1 MKYWFVLIGGS
12 VLLLACNSMRRI
24 RMENNSSDDALITW
38 VIKEDSVNK
47 SKLNLSSSKT
57 VSFTLQ
63 PKKPYNKIKMSVGTG
78 TWTPAVLT
86 DFVDDLE
93 TLEIKCKTVTI
104 KLDST
109 KIFDYLVIRRRGMDN
124 SQIRIQINN

>member
-1 MKYWFVLIGGS
+1 
-12 VLLLACNSMRRI
+12 MRRI
-24 RMENNSSDDALITW
+24 RMENNSSEDALITW
-38 VIKEDSVNK
+38 VIKSDSINQ
-47 SKLNLSSSKT
+47 SKLYLSNSKT

-78 TWTPAVLT
+78 AWTPAVLT

-93 TLEIKCKTVTI
+93 TLEIKCKTGTI

-124 SQIRIQINN
+124 SQIRIQIND

>member
-1 MKYWFVLIGGS
+1 MKYWFVFIGGS
-12 VLLLACNSMRRI
+12 ILLLACNSMRRI
-24 RMENNSSDDALITW
+24 RMENNSSEEALITW
-38 VIKEDSVNK
+38 VIKEDSVNQ
-47 SKLNLSSSKT
+47 SKLYLSNSKT

-63 PKKPYNKIKMSVGTG
+63 PKKPYDKIKMSVGTG

-93 TLEIKCKTVTI
+93 TLEIKCKTGTI

-124 SQIRIQINN
+124 SQIRIQIND